1 MADPCSDMPVKAEN
15 SECAEIVVDTNEP
28 SKAIITGPGL
38 GSGSHPSSDPA
49 SDTGSDPRPGLDPD
63 PEATPKPILMSVSKP
78 EEAAAPNAGGVSGSD
93 PSLCADSS
101 STEPMTVSESE
112 EAAAP
117 APRTDPGHA
126 PNPGHVPDSG
136 RATCADSVPMTISG
150 PEEAAPPPRLPKV
163 EVETVKG
170 QIFDVGPRYTNLS
183 YIGEGA
189 YGMVC
194 AAQDNWTQQRV
205 AIKKI
210 SPFEHQTYC
219 QRTLRE
225 IKILLRFNHENIIGI
240 NDIIRAPQLENMR
253 DVYIVQTLME
263 TDLYKLLKT
272 QRLSND
278 HVCYFLY
285 QILRGLKY
293 IHSANV
299 LHRDLKPS
307 NLLINTTCDLKICD
321 FGLARIS
328 DPVHDHTGFLT
339 EYVAT
344 RWYRAPEIMLNSKGY
359 SKSIDIWS
367 VGCILAE
374 MLNNKPIFPGKH
386 YLDQLNH
393 ILGILGSP
401 SPEDLNCIINVKARN
416 YLLSLPAKQRIPW
429 DKLFPKADP
438 KALDLLDRML
448 TFNPSK
454 RITVEEALSHPYLEQ
469 YYDPTDE
476 PVAEEPFDFRTE
488 LDDLPKET
496 LKEMIYE
503 ETARF
508 QTITQIS

>member
-1 MADPCSDMPVKAEN
+1 MAESGSSAAAVGAAGSN
-15 SECAEIVVDTNEP
+15 SSAAGAGGAVAPGGANGAAG
-28 SKAIITGPGL
+28 SKPGL
-38 GSGSHPSSDPA
+38 
-49 SDTGSDPRPGLDPD
+49 
-63 PEATPKPILMSVSKP
+63 
-78 EEAAAPNAGGVSGSD
+78 
-93 PSLCADSS
+93 
-101 STEPMTVSESE
+101 ES
-112 EAAAP
+112 
-117 APRTDPGHA
+117 
-126 PNPGHVPDSG
+126 
-136 RATCADSVPMTISG
+136 
-150 PEEAAPPPRLPKV
+150 
-163 EVETVKG
+163 VKG
-170 QIFDVGPRYTNLS
+170 QNFDVGPRYTDLQ

-194 AAQDNWTQQRV
+194 SAFDNVNKIRV

-225 IKILLRFNHENIIGI
+225 IKILLRFRHENIIGI
-240 NDIIRAPQLENMR
+240 NDILRARRIEYMR
-253 DVYIVQTLME
+253 DVYIVQDLME

-272 QRLSND
+272 QQLSND
-278 HVCYFLY
+278 HICYFLY

-321 FGLARIS
+321 FGLARIA
-328 DPVHDHTGFLT
+328 DPEHDHTGFLT

-359 SKSIDIWS
+359 TKSIDIWS

-374 MLNNKPIFPGKH
+374 MLSNRPIFPGKH

-401 SPEDLNCIINVKARN
+401 SQDDLNCIINMKARN
-416 YLLSLPAKQRIPW
+416 YLQSLPQKPKVPW
-429 DKLFPKADP
+429 NKMFTKADN

-448 TFNPSK
+448 TFNPIK
-454 RITVEEALSHPYLEQ
+454 RITVEEALAHPYLEQ
-469 YYDPTDE
+469 YYDPSDE
-476 PVAEEPFDFRTE
+476 PVAEEPFTFNME
-488 LDDLPKET
+488 LDDLPKEK
-496 LKEMIYE
+496 LKELIFE

-508 QTITQIS
+508 QANYQGS

>member
-1 MADPCSDMPVKAEN
+1 M
-15 SECAEIVVDTNEP
+15 
-28 SKAIITGPGL
+28 
-38 GSGSHPSSDPA
+38 
-49 SDTGSDPRPGLDPD
+49 
-63 PEATPKPILMSVSKP
+63 
-78 EEAAAPNAGGVSGSD
+78 
-93 PSLCADSS
+93 ADSS
-101 STEPMTVSESE
+101 STAAVAAEGSNSAAAAEATSTVAQDVAPGAAGPKPVSESV
-112 EAAAP
+112 
-117 APRTDPGHA
+117 R
-126 PNPGHVPDSG
+126 
-136 RATCADSVPMTISG
+136 
-150 PEEAAPPPRLPKV
+150 
-163 EVETVKG
+163 G
-170 QIFDVGPRYTNLS
+170 QIFDVAPRYTNLA

-194 AAQDNWTQQRV
+194 SAMDNYTSQRV

-225 IKILLRFNHENIIGI
+225 IKILLRFRHENIIGI
-240 NDIIRAPQLENMR
+240 NDIIRARHIDSMR

-263 TDLYKLLKT
+263 TDLYKLLKS

-321 FGLARIS
+321 FGLARIA
-328 DPVHDHTGFLT
+328 DPEHDHTGFLT

-374 MLNNKPIFPGKH
+374 MLSNKPIFPGKH

-393 ILGILGSP
+393 ILGVLGSP
-401 SPEDLNCIINVKARN
+401 SQEDLNCIINMKARN
-416 YLLSLPAKQRIPW
+416 YLQSLPEKPRVPW
-429 DKLFPKADP
+429 EKLFHKADP
-438 KALDLLDRML
+438 KALDLLGLML
-448 TFNPSK
+448 TFNPLK
-454 RITVEEALSHPYLEQ
+454 RITVEDALAHPYLEQ
-469 YYDPTDE
+469 YYDPSDE
-476 PVAEEPFDFRTE
+476 PVAEEPFTFSME
-488 LDDLPKET
+488 LDDLPKDR
-496 LKEMIYE
+496 LKELIFN

-508 QTITQIS
+508 QENYQGS